1 MKEIEKLFGSD
12 FKVVVSGIGSAVSVH
27 QDTLKYQVI
36 SDKKQT
42 GKNVERAFV
51 PPYYY
56 LGSMSSKDESYEA
69 VGKLARVPLYTPI
82 DGVLS
87 CGEYPEDVGCVL
99 IDINGKIVTENTSNK
114 NVTYS
119 DKYDVTKVLYVYGPC
134 ALAFVMPED
143 FGNRGYASLVED
155 TFRERIEELQ
165 KQGVSKEIL
174 DNEVALY
181 EQAISKLKSESL
193 KTQNAEMQF

>member
-12 FKVVVSGIGSAVSVH
+12 FKVVVSGIGNAVSVH
-27 QDTLKYQVI
+27 PDTLKYQVI

-42 GKNVERAFV
+42 EKNIQRAFV

-69 VGKLARVPLYTPI
+69 VGKLAKVPLYTPI
-82 DGVLS
+82 DGVVS
-87 CGEYPEDVGCVL
+87 CGEYPENVGCAL
-99 IDINGKIVTENTSNK
+99 IDINGKIVIENTSNK
-114 NVTYS
+114 NATYS

-134 ALAFVMPED
+134 ALAFATPED
-143 FGNRGYASLVED
+143 FGNRGYASIIED
-155 TFRERIEELQ
+155 TFRERLEEIK
-165 KQGVSKEIL
+165 KQGASKEVL
-174 DNEVALY
+174 DNEVVLY
-181 EQAISKLKSESL
+181 EQAISKLKGESL